1 MFGHKYFVLALV
13 AVTALS
19 GCARLDSDS
28 GRAVTRA
35 SEVPP
40 VAANQR
46 ISATELENFVGADI
60 VADMSDK
67 DRAEAISAQFYALQ
81 YGRPGA
87 PRSWQGDSGASGRVS
102 VGPFVRVNALYC
114 RDFSHLVTI
123 DGQAR
128 QNDGTACRESDGSW
142 KVENS

>member
-1 MFGHKYFVLALV
+1 MFGQKYFAIALV

-19 GCARLDSDS
+19 GCARLESDS
-28 GRAVTRA
+28 GPAVARVADAPPAA
-35 SEVPP
+35 S
-40 VAANQR
+40 NQR
-46 ISATELENFVGADI
+46 ISATELAKFVGADI

-87 PRSWQGDSGASGRVS
+87 PRSWQGDSGASGRVA

-123 DGQAR
+123 DGEAR
-128 QNDGTACRESDGSW
+128 QNDGTACREADGSW